1 MKKLAIVLASVFI
14 TLALVLYFNEW
25 IKGLVAA
32 SVLSTPIEYV
42 FNGIILTAVVP
53 LTVGNSFLTYAYL
66 FSIPLLLSFI
76 FIEGSAVA
84 LKKIINTNL
93 RTGLVIFQLVNIGFI
108 LVNVFVGI
116 LSVVLKN
123 SFQSGWSRLLEFSE
137 YSYPKQLV
145 FMLFLVLLLFAYIN
159 FASNRLRKYITIFK
173 GK

>member
-1 MKKLAIVLASVFI
+1 MKKLAIVLPSVI
-14 TLALVLYFNEW
+14 STLALVLYFNEW

-42 FNGIILTAVVP
+42 FNGIILYSVIP
-53 LTVGNSFLTYAYL
+53 LTKEHGFLAYAYL

-108 LVNVFVGI
+108 LVNIFVGI

-159 FASNRLRKYITIFK
+159 YASNRLRRYITILRDK
-173 GK
+173 